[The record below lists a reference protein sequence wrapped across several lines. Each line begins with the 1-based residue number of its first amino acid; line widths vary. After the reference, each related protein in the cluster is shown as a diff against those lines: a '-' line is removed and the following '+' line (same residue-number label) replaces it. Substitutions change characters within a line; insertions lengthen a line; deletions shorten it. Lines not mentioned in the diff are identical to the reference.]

1 MKMGNWSLILV
12 TSIHVGS
19 GPSNSNS
26 MVAAQCPIEEKE
38 AERPSKFTHGSSLYG
53 ANRLYQ
59 QFPYLA
65 SIVPKNYKWWDSPR
79 DIDPVIISFHIQDL
93 DFWGDEKGFFHLYM
107 KMTIMWEDFRLF
119 TSNMTEESVD
129 FPVDGGIWTPKMEAN
144 WIAEKTCSLQKTL
157 EGFQNNSLA
166 LTHSFH
172 VQRR

>member
-1 MKMGNWSLILV
+1 
-12 TSIHVGS
+12 
-19 GPSNSNS
+19 
-26 MVAAQCPIEEKE
+26 
-38 AERPSKFTHGSSLYG
+38 
-53 ANRLYQ
+53 
-59 QFPYLA
+59 
-65 SIVPKNYKWWDSPR
+65 
-79 DIDPVIISFHIQDL
+79 
-93 DFWGDEKGFFHLYM
+93 
-107 KMTIMWEDFRLF
+107 MTIMWEDFRLF